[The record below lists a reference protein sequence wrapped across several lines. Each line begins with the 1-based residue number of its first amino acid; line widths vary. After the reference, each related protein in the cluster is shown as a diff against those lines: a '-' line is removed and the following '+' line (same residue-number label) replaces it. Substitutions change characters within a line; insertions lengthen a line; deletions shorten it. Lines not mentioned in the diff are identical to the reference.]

1 MEIGSI
7 VKFVVLGKASTAK
20 DNEKPEMHGFHAA
33 IGDKL
38 VSLKDEID
46 FVVMTGNN
54 FLDRGVQNCDD
65 PQWEKVWFKRLRVK
79 DLNVPWFTVLGESDV
94 RGNPSA
100 QYSFHKCEG
109 KEEMSKYWVTPSTD
123 YFLEINQN
131 IRIFFRNTN
140 NKDPT
145 SINRISHGI
154 SETRSNIVIGHH
166 PIHKLVL
173 HDHMCSLQSNSEG
186 PRESNLR
193 TYICGH
199 EPILNHVVED
209 EKSRINVGTSGG
221 LLTWSYR
228 DYFAM
233 NGTYCLGETRMASY
247 SDIPYGFAV
256 VTVASNDDAKLVE
269 FFTYHRRDNGIFYW
283 EDPVRQVLY

>member
-1 MEIGSI
+1 MERGSI

-20 DNEKPEMHGFHAA
+20 YNEKPEMNGFHAA

-65 PQWEKVWFKRLRVK
+65 PQWEEVWFKHLRVK
-79 DLNVPWFTVLGESDV
+79 DLNVPWFTVLGETDI

-100 QYSFHKCEG
+100 QYSFHKCTG

-123 YFLEINQN
+123 YFLKINQN
-131 IRIFFRNTN
+131 IRIFFLNTN
-140 NKDPT
+140 NEDPT
-145 SINRISHGI
+145 SIEGISRGI
-154 SETRSNIVIGHH
+154 SETHPNIVIGHH
-166 PIHKLVL
+166 PIHKSAL
-173 HDHMCSLQSNSEG
+173 HEHMCSLQSRSET
-186 PRESNLR
+186 PRETNLQ

-209 EKSRINVGTSGG
+209 EKSRIVVGTSGG

-228 DYFAM
+228 DYTAI
-233 NGTYCLGETRMASY
+233 NGTCSLGGTPTAPFN
-247 SDIPYGFAV
+247 DKLYGFAV

-269 FFTYHRRDNGIFYW
+269 FFTYHQRDNGIFYW
-283 EDPVRQVLY
+283 EDSIRQVLY